1 MKVRESGAGA
11 GHIGRDQTVTG
22 RDGNKRTCDELLI
35 LGRDQA
41 VTGRDHLGPWI
52 CSSSHLKKPADMS
65 GVKEETQAAFAALTA
80 DPYQIGVVH
89 VQTGLAAAMPGMVG
103 VCEIGV

>member
-1 MKVRESGAGA
+1 
-11 GHIGRDQTVTG
+11 
-22 RDGNKRTCDELLI
+22 
-35 LGRDQA
+35 
-41 VTGRDHLGPWI
+41 
-52 CSSSHLKKPADMS
+52 MS